1 MDNLILS
8 KKAGIPDNGVPSI
21 GACSVGV
28 NTMVVQYGENR
39 LYATLYYS
47 PKQIPLWSSLVG
59 VELENVGLQDMF
71 ERAEAL
77 FLAAEVLN
85 AFYKEFTLQEGLLSE
100 AVNAGN
106 FWASPEDLAAS
117 IIMASKAM
125 REIFLSRFGVDAD
138 DPDAIESVVGN
149 IVKARDR
156 DEEKEEDDPFD
167 SYLNSEDYEG
177 DFDDEL

>member
-1 MDNLILS
+1 VDKLILL
-8 KKAGIPDNGVPSI
+8 KKAEIPSNDVFSI

-28 NTMVVQYGENR
+28 NTMVMQYGENR

-47 PKQIPLWSSLVG
+47 PKQIPLWSALVG
-59 VELENVGLQDMF
+59 VEHEGVQCTDMF

-77 FLAAEVLN
+77 FFAAEVLN

-106 FWASPEDLAAS
+106 PWASPGDLAAS
-117 IIMASKAM
+117 IIMTSKAM
-125 REIFLSRFGVDAD
+125 RAVFLSRFGVDAD

-149 IVKARDR
+149 IVRIR
-156 DEEKEEDDPFD
+156 GEEEDEDESDPFD
-167 SYLNSEDYEG
+167 SYLNSDDYEG
-177 DFDDEL
+177 DFDDEF